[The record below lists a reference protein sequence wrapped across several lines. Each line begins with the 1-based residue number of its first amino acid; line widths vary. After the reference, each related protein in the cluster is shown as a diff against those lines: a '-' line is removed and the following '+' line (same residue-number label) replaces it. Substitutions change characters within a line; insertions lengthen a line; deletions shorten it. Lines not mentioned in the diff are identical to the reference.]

1 MIAVRPRLYLS
12 NEVTIADDI
21 LAMLPPHDCRRFR
34 QAQELDL
41 EPGDAVIVATAA
53 QAEILTRRGEVNG
66 IVVVWS
72 GQSGT
77 HQSPVLLTHPAVAA
91 VLDRSSSRDAI
102 FTALKSAFAL
112 VGNLRGGKAAR
123 MLEQVLE
130 IGRALASE
138 KDLDQLLRL
147 ILTYARNLTHADGAS
162 IYTRDSIGSLSF
174 RFWQNASL
182 GDATGVQDIPV
193 SKDSVAGHVSRTGE
207 PLVLDDAYAIADDA
221 PYRFSA
227 DSDRKLGYR
236 TTSLLTVPLKNK
248 ADEVVGVLQLI
259 NRKDT
264 PDAVLKTPDDF
275 SNHVRSFDQ
284 QDQAVAMA
292 LAGQAGVALENGML
306 YADIER
312 LFEGFIKASVQAIE
326 TRDPTTA
333 GHSFRVANF
342 TEQLAVAVDRSDGHG
357 LRDVR
362 FTREQLRELRYAALL
377 HDFGKVGVREY
388 VLVKA
393 KKLYPHELELLKQ
406 RFRFARVSL
415 ERHAYQRLLALYDQR
430 LDPAELS
437 RRRHDIEQ
445 LLAADRARIDQYL
458 QLVLK
463 ANEPTVSHE
472 TTPAELQQLLGFR
485 FPGEEGEELPLLQ
498 EFEFANLALA
508 KGSLN
513 SQERTEIESH
523 VSHTFAF
530 LSLIPWTRQLRDLPT
545 IAYSHHEKLD
555 GTGYPRKLAGEDIP
569 VQSRMMTIA
578 DIYDALTAP
587 DRPYKQ
593 GLPPDRALSILEM
606 EAGHGKIDGRLFKVF
621 VESRAW
627 QLTNDGS

>member
-1 MIAVRPRLYLS
+1 
-12 NEVTIADDI
+12 
-21 LAMLPPHDCRRFR
+21 MLPPHDRHDFEHVR
-34 QAQELDL
+34 ELEFD
-41 EPGDAVIVATAA
+41 PRGTIVVATAA
-53 QAEILTRRGEVNG
+53 QAEALTQNSAEING
-66 IVVVWS
+66 VIVVWS
-72 GQSGT
+72 T
-77 HQSPVLLTHPAVAA
+77 HTGGRQASVWLSHPAVAA
-91 VLDRSSSRDAI
+91 VLDETCSADTVYA
-102 FTALKSAFAL
+102 ALKSAFAL
-112 VGNLRGGKAAR
+112 VGSIRSSKAAH

-138 KDLDQLLRL
+138 KDLDRLLRL
-147 ILTYARNLTHADGAS
+147 ILTYARNLTNADGAS
-162 IYTRDSIGSLSF
+162 IYTRDSAGSLSF

-182 GDATGVQDIPV
+182 GDATDVQDIPV
-193 SKDSVAGHVSRTGE
+193 SEDSVAGYVSRTGE
-207 PLVLDDAYAIADDA
+207 SLILEDVYAIDRDA
-221 PYRFSA
+221 PYRFSSN
-227 DSDRKLGYR
+227 SDLKLGYR

-248 ADEVVGVLQLI
+248 ADDVVGVLQLI
-259 NRKDT
+259 NRKNET
-264 PDAVLKTPDDF
+264 GVLLKAPADF
-275 SNHVRSFDQ
+275 SKYVRPFDS
-284 QDQAVAMA
+284 QDQAVAAA

-342 TEQLAVAVDRSDGHG
+342 TEQLAVAVDRNDNPA
-357 LRDVR
+357 LRHLH

-377 HDFGKVGVREY
+377 HDFGKVGVREH

-393 KKLYPHELELLKQ
+393 KKLYPHEIEMLKQ
-406 RFRFARVSL
+406 RFRLARVSL
-415 ERHAYQRLLALYDQR
+415 ERRAYERLLALHDYR

-437 RRRHDIEQ
+437 RRQRDIEQ
-445 LLAADRARIDQYL
+445 ALAVDRAQLEQYL
-458 QLVLK
+458 GLVLT

-472 TTPAELQQLLGFR
+472 AMSADLQQLLDFR
-485 FPGEEGEELPLLQ
+485 FPGEDGEELSLLQ

-513 SQERTEIESH
+513 VQERAEIESH

-530 LSLIPWTRQLRDLPT
+530 LSLIPWTAQLRDLPN

-555 GTGYPRKLAGEDIP
+555 GSGYPRQLAGEDIP

-587 DRPYKQ
+587 DRPYKR
-593 GLPPDRALSILEM
+593 GLPPDRALSILQT
-606 EAGHGKIDGRLFKVF
+606 EARHGKLDDRLLTVF
-621 VESRAW
+621 VESKAW
-627 QLTNDGS
+627 CLPGDGS